1 MNRPTTA
8 SLMFAACLM
17 PLPAATLMAAAPDVL
32 SMAVALSNE
41 PPDQT
46 LKRFD
51 DPSVSDE
58 GIVAVLTDLKDG
70 KKERCIVLF
79 GTLGGESTLV
89 CTGDASPVLSQAI
102 KGIEQVKIAS
112 DSSFVSWVG
121 KLSSGQS
128 GVFTTAYDPA
138 TDTVGATKA
147 HVVTG
152 DPINSI
158 SAVVDNIIGGGV
170 DEQGD
175 VYFAS
180 TLSLVSANPARYNG
194 VVARCPA
201 SPGDCGASGNWVVI
215 AQEGGSVPDNGTL
228 KFCAFEAVAFS
239 DAGVTFKASAQTQAY
254 CDSGAAWLPGVY
266 RKIDGDTLTTIGRR
280 DLPTNPSS
288 TPPGT
293 SYSGFKGTPA
303 MNVNGGTCFI
313 ASTKGVIEKYYTFCC
328 DDASCPSP
336 NLPTAALGDMSV
348 SQQGDSISVFVDLD
362 VSAGDY
368 LVVQTA
374 KGVYGVTDAFLAPSA
389 AFTVLT
395 RDDNMLYEADTT
407 RTYDAM
413 AFKPG
418 VGISPRAGGGGFECF
433 ITSQGDAKGADGLVK
448 PKVRKALYLSK
459 DLDAFHYCP

>member
-8 SLMFAACLM
+8 SLMLAACLM
-17 PLPAATLMAAAPDVL
+17 PLPAATLMAAAPWVDNQ
-32 SMAVALSNE
+32 AVALSNE

-58 GIVAVLTDLKDG
+58 GIIAALTDLKDG
-70 KKERCIVLF
+70 KKKRCIVLF
-79 GTLGGESTLV
+79 GTLGGETSLI

-152 DPINSI
+152 DPITAI

-170 DEQGD
+170 DEKGD

-180 TLSLVSANPARYNG
+180 TLSLAPANSAKNG

-201 SPGDCGASGNWVVI
+201 SAGDCGASGNWVVI
-215 AQEGGSVPDNGTL
+215 AQEGDSVPDNGTL

-239 DAGVTFKASAQTQAY
+239 DAGVTFKASAQTQAN
-254 CDSGAAWLPGVY
+254 CTSGTLWLPGVY

-280 DLPTNPSS
+280 DLPTNPSD

-293 SYSGFKGTPA
+293 YYSGFKGTPA
-303 MNVNGGTCFI
+303 MNAHGGTCFI

-328 DDASCPSP
+328 DDASCPSA
-336 NLPTAALGDMSV
+336 NLPTAALGDMAV

-374 KGVYGVTDAFLAPSA
+374 KGVYGVTDAFLAPSP

-395 RDDNMLYEADTT
+395 RDDNMPYGADLS

-418 VGISPRAGGGGFECF
+418 VGIAPGGSNCF

-448 PKVRKALYLSK
+448 PKVRKALYLSE
-459 DLDAFHYCP
+459 DTICP